1 MQDTGYKLIIS
12 RNKFYQDSVH
22 RLFIIFLC
30 SFILNLIGIYYI
42 YYIYTHPPAPVYF
55 PTSSNG
61 RITPLIPLDQPN
73 MSDQEIKQWAN
84 LAIIAAWSYNYVNY
98 RSELEA
104 ASEFFTGDGWN
115 TFIGALKSSNNL
127 QAIID
132 NKFVVSAMATEAPV
146 IKEKGIVNGL
156 YSWRVTMPIVV
167 TYQSTALYSQTS
179 LEIDILIS
187 RQSTLNTPKGIGIA
201 QFVSTPTGG
210 NSE

>member
-1 MQDTGYKLIIS
+1 MQQTSLKLITT

-22 RLFIIFLC
+22 RLFIIFVL
-30 SFILNLIGIYYI
+30 SFMLNVIGIYYI
-42 YYIYTHPPAPVYF
+42 YYVYTHPPKPVYF
-55 PTSSNG
+55 PTSSTG
-61 RITPLIPLDQPN
+61 RITPLIPLDKPN
-73 MSDQEIKQWAN
+73 LEDQEIKQWAN

-104 ASEFFTGDGWN
+104 ASEFFTSDGWN

-146 IKEKGIVNGL
+146 IEEKGVVNGL
-156 YSWRVTMPIVV
+156 YSWRLTMPIMV
-167 TYQSTALYSQTS
+167 TYQSSALYSQS
-179 LEIDILIS
+179 ALNINILIS

-201 QFVSTPTGG
+201 QFVSTPIGG
-210 NSE
+210 SNE